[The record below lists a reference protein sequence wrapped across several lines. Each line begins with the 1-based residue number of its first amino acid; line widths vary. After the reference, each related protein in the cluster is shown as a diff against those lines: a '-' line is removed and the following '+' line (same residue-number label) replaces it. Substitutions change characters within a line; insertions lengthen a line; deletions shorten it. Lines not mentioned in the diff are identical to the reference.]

1 MRMTFSAPSM
11 NENGPKVADLAGK
24 LLIITPTD
32 YKTGIKTIH
41 GDAEAVEVSLVN
53 LDDNKN
59 YDGVLFFNV
68 ALRNSLKQKIGQKV
82 LARIGQGTAK
92 PGKSAPW
99 ILLDATT
106 DAAAL
111 AKANAYLSVAPVA
124 TAPAA
129 APALPAANG
138 SITPEVAALLAQL
151 GAKQEI
157 ILGSFS
163 LPFNC
168 QDSKCLVA
176 FLGEKLV
183 RFQHLHSKTNLIGG
197 GK

>member
-1 MRMTFSAPSM
+1 MTFSPPSM
-11 NENGPKVADLAGK
+11 NESGPKVADLAGQ

-53 LDDNKN
+53 LDTNKT
-59 YDGVLFFNV
+59 YDSVLFFNV

-111 AKANAYLSVAPVA
+111 AKANAYLSNASAPA
-124 TAPAA
+124 TAQPAA
-129 APALPAANG
+129 VPAANG
-138 SITPEVAALLAQL
+138 TITPEVAALLAQL
-151 GAKQEI
+151 GAKQ
-157 ILGSFS
+157 
-163 LPFNC
+163 
-168 QDSKCLVA
+168 A
-176 FLGEKLV
+176 
-183 RFQHLHSKTNLIGG
+183 
-197 GK
+197 

>member
-1 MRMTFSAPSM
+1 MTFSAPSM
-11 NENGPKVADLAGK
+11 SENGPKVADLAGQ

-53 LDDNKN
+53 LDTNKS
-59 YDGVLFFNV
+59 YDSVLFFNV
-68 ALRNSLKQKIGQKV
+68 ALRSALKQKIGQKV

-111 AKANAYLSVAPVA
+111 AKANAYLGSAPVA
-124 TAPAA
+124 TATAA
-129 APALPAANG
+129 APAVPAANG

-151 GAKQEI
+151 GAKQ
-157 ILGSFS
+157 
-163 LPFNC
+163 
-168 QDSKCLVA
+168 
-176 FLGEKLV
+176 
-183 RFQHLHSKTNLIGG
+183 
-197 GK
+197 

>member
-1 MRMTFSAPSM
+1 MTFSPPSI
-11 NENGPKVADLAGK
+11 NEGNIKVADLAGQ

-32 YKTGIKTIH
+32 YKTGIKTVH
-41 GDAEAVEVSLVN
+41 GDAEAVEVTLVN
-53 LDDNKN
+53 LDTDKT
-59 YDGVLFFNV
+59 YDSVLFFNV

-111 AKANAYLSVAPVA
+111 AKANAYLGSAPASAPA

-129 APALPAANG
+129 PVANG
-138 SITPEVAALLAQL
+138 TITPEVAALLAQL
-151 GAKQEI
+151 GAK
-157 ILGSFS
+157 
-163 LPFNC
+163 P
-168 QDSKCLVA
+168 V
-176 FLGEKLV
+176 
-183 RFQHLHSKTNLIGG
+183 
-197 GK
+197 

>member
-1 MRMTFSAPSM
+1 MTFSPPSM
-11 NENGPKVADLAGK
+11 NESGPKVADLAGQ

-53 LDDNKN
+53 LDTNKT
-59 YDGVLFFNV
+59 YDSVLFFNV
-68 ALRNSLKQKIGQKV
+68 ALRSALKQKIGQKV

-111 AKANAYLSVAPVA
+111 AKANAYLA
-124 TAPAA
+124 TASAPAPAVAA
-129 APALPAANG
+129 AVPAANG
-138 SITPEVAALLAQL
+138 TITPEVAALLAQL
-151 GAKQEI
+151 GAK
-157 ILGSFS
+157 
-163 LPFNC
+163 P
-168 QDSKCLVA
+168 V
-176 FLGEKLV
+176 
-183 RFQHLHSKTNLIGG
+183 
-197 GK
+197 

>member
-1 MRMTFSAPSM
+1 MRMTFSPPSM
-11 NENGPKVADLAGK
+11 SESGPKVADLAGQ
-24 LLIITPTD
+24 LLIITPTE

-53 LDDNKN
+53 LDTNKT
-59 YDGVLFFNV
+59 YDSVLFFNV

-111 AKANAYLSVAPVA
+111 AKANAYLGTASAPAPAVA
-124 TAPAA
+124 AA
-129 APALPAANG
+129 APAANG
-138 SITPEVAALLAQL
+138 TITPEVAALLAQL
-151 GAKQEI
+151 GAK
-157 ILGSFS
+157 
-163 LPFNC
+163 P
-168 QDSKCLVA
+168 V
-176 FLGEKLV
+176 
-183 RFQHLHSKTNLIGG
+183 
-197 GK
+197 